1 VGEQRVR
8 VIGGQWRGRPIA
20 APPGRDTRPTTDR
33 VREAIFSSVFSMV
46 GDLDDA
52 RVLDLYAGSGALGI
66 EALSRGAAHATFVER
81 DRRAAATVVRN
92 LEALGVPQSRWQLVH
107 SDASRLV
114 TRGDVEPVS
123 LLFADPPYTIDA
135 FAEWQVL
142 ETLGS
147 AGVLEVGALVVYEHR
162 ADGGGDPPGVFTT
175 RAEKRYGDTGVT
187 YALYEG

>member
-1 VGEQRVR
+1 MR
-8 VIGGQWRGRPIA
+8 VIGGQWRGRPIT
-20 APPGRDTRPTTDR
+20 APPGRETRPTTDR
-33 VREAIFSSVFSMV
+33 VREAIFSSVFSTL
-46 GDLDDA
+46 GELDTV

-81 DRRAAATVVRN
+81 DRRAAATVARN
-92 LEALGVPQSRWQLVH
+92 LETLGVPRSRWQIVH

-114 TRGDVEPVS
+114 TRGGVEPVS

-147 AGVLEVGALVVYEHR
+147 AGVLEVGCLVVYEHR
-162 ADGGGDPPGVFTT
+162 ADGGGEPPGVFTT
-175 RAEKRYGDTGVT
+175 RAVKRYGDTGVT
-187 YALYEG
+187 YALYGG